1 MITGARSDIPEVMA
15 GLDILVPCAHS
26 EGSGRV
32 LIEVT
37 AAGTPVVA
45 TEGGGIPEVVR
56 HGRTG
61 VLVEQADPDAAGRAE
76 VELLGDADRRLTMG
90 SSGRKLVANYFSL
103 TKHVAQVQA
112 LYDELLSTAA

>member
-32 LIEVT
+32 LIELNRSS
-37 AAGTPVVA
+37 TPVVA

-61 VLVEQADPDAAGRAE
+61 VLVEQADPDAVGRAV
-76 VELLGDADRRLTMG
+76 VELLGDGDRRRTTG
-90 SSGRKLVANYFSL
+90 NPGRELVANCFSL
-103 TKHVAQVQA
+103 TKQVAQVQA